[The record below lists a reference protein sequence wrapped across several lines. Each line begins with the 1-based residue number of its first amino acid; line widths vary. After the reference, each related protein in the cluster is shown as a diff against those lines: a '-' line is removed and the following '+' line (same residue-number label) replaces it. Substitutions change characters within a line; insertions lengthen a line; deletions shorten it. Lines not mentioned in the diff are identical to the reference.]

1 MRMRGGRAVP
11 GMGGTIDSLTSDDLF
26 RVPLLDIHSSE
37 SIEEVKMTLNLSG
50 GREPRLL
57 WGISGSNVNPSDLLG
72 DLADDPAVAN
82 LLKNSACPISLSTTT
97 PGVNGT
103 TEAIKVLN
111 GGSSEHR
118 QSSFNADDLLNT
130 SAQCESRG
138 GVSRTSTSRDTARS
152 PMEAGCATTM
162 RRTNGWPAY
171 QRYFIRI

>member
-1 MRMRGGRAVP
+1 
-11 GMGGTIDSLTSDDLF
+11 
-26 RVPLLDIHSSE
+26 
-37 SIEEVKMTLNLSG
+37 MTLNLSG

-82 LLKNSACPISLSTTT
+82 LLKNSACPISLSATT

-118 QSSFNADDLLNT
+118 RSSFNADDLLNT

-138 GVSRTSTSRDTARS
+138 GVSRTTSSTSRDTARS
-152 PMEAGCATTM
+152 PMEAGCATTT
-162 RRTNGWPAY
+162 RRTNGWQTY
-171 QRYFIRI
+171 HRYFICI